1 MRRFARFNSPMKRS
15 ARRFWLVIAYV
26 SLAALL
32 LLGWTGVLASD
43 TLILIGAFAVMAIF
57 VRLNRATG
65 TVADKPKSVLDE
77 RQEAARNRAYRLSYQ
92 IMTGLALLL
101 GLAFALVRSSFT
113 DYPSFFTLSDPE
125 AALIAAL
132 GVYFVFL
139 FILPTTVIAWLEP
152 DPVEEDAP
160 EGFGNASKV

>member
-1 MRRFARFNSPMKRS
+1 MKRFDWLDS
-15 ARRFWLVIAYV
+15 PIRRSTRRFWLVAAYA

-32 LLGWTGVLASD
+32 FLGWTGVLTSD
-43 TLILIGAFAVMAIF
+43 TLILTAAFAVMAVF

-77 RQEAARNRAYRLSYQ
+77 RQEAMRNRAYRLSYQ
-92 IMTGLALLL
+92 IMMVLALLL

-113 DYPSFFTLSDPE
+113 DYPSFFALSDTE
-125 AALIAAL
+125 AAVRAAL
-132 GVYFVFL
+132 GVYFVLL

-152 DPVEEDAP
+152 NPPTEESFP
-160 EGFGNASKV
+160 HTSKEVT

>member
-1 MRRFARFNSPMKRS
+1 MRRFAWFNSPMKRS
-15 ARRFWLVIAYV
+15 ARRFWLVTAYA
-26 SLAALL
+26 SLLALL

-77 RQEAARNRAYRLSYQ
+77 RQEAMRNRAYRLSYQ
-92 IMTGLALLL
+92 IMMVLALLL

-113 DYPSFFTLSDPE
+113 PYPSFFALSDPE
-125 AALIAAL
+125 AALMAAL
-132 GVYFVFL
+132 GVYFVLL
-139 FILPTTVIAWLEP
+139 FILPTTMIAWLEP
-152 DPVEEDAP
+152 DPIHEETP
-160 EGFGNASKV
+160 RSIRKGKVI